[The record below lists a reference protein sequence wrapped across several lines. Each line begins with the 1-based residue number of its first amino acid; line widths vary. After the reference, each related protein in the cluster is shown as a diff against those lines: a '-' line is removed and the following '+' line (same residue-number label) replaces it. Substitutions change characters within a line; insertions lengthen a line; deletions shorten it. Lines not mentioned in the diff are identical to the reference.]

1 MSAMPALMPHAI
13 ETGAATRLALTPALL
28 TVHNRR
34 SDGAPVQLVLFKR
47 SGAAPFPGQPLAWK
61 VVRCTP
67 AQPARLNYPFTQQLG
82 AYDPQGAHLGLLDAV
97 AGERFQ
103 ITAEGVMRHATGD
116 SEADAAG
123 PNMVAVV
130 NATAATRVDVLV
142 YKDGRPLCRQPQL
155 APGATARFELL
166 PYIEAAVVAG
176 SGRAGEG
183 LVEGGLVDALTVAS
197 AVRLSMLGLASADLV
212 IESDL
217 EGGGRRSSV
226 RLAKLRFS

>member
-1 MSAMPALMPHAI
+1 MSAMAALMQNNG
-13 ETGAATRLALTPALL
+13 ETGAAARLALTPALL
-28 TVHNRR
+28 TIHNRR
-34 SDGAPVQLVLFKR
+34 SDGAPLQLVLFKR
-47 SGAAPFPGQPLAWK
+47 SGGAFPGQPLAWK
-61 VVRCTP
+61 VVRCSP

-97 AGERFQ
+97 AGERFR
-103 ITAEGVMRHATGD
+103 IGAEGVLRRADGAMAEGD
-116 SEADAAG
+116 EAG

-130 NATAATRVDVLV
+130 NGTPAARVDVLV

-166 PYIEAAVVAG
+166 PCIEAAVVAG

-183 LVEGGLVDALTVAS
+183 LVEGGLVDAATAAS

-212 IESDL
+212 IDNDD
-217 EGGGRRSSV
+217 GGGRRSSV
-226 RLAKLRFS
+226 RLANLRFS

>member
-1 MSAMPALMPHAI
+1 MSALLQSSS

-28 TVHNRR
+28 TIHNRR

-47 SGAAPFPGQPLAWK
+47 GGGAFPGQPLAWK
-61 VVRCTP
+61 VVRCSA

-97 AGERFQ
+97 AGDRFE
-103 ITAEGVMRHATGD
+103 IGAEGVLHSAGGPLLDGD
-116 SEADAAG
+116 EAG

-130 NATAATRVDVLV
+130 NGTPAARVDVLV

-155 APGATARFELL
+155 APGAAARFELL
-166 PYIEAAVVAG
+166 PFIEAAVVAG

-183 LVEGGLVDALTVAS
+183 LVEGGLVDAATAAS
-197 AVRLSMLGLASADLV
+197 AVRLSMLGLASADLL
-212 IESDL
+212 IES
-217 EGGGRRSSV
+217 EPAGGGGRASL
-226 RLAKLRFS
+226 RLANLRFS